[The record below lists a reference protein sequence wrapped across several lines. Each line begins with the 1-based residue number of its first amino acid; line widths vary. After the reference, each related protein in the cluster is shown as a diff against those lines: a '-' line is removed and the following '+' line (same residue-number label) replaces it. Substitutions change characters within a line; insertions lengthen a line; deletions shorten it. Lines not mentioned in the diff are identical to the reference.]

1 MNPIQHQYN
10 MNLGLNYIKLEI
22 TRTCSV
28 AWEGWCLQLVYF
40 VILKSSLA
48 QLPLQAVD
56 AHAVSE
62 LDRAGLSREIAI
74 HFFHHNPH
82 HCYKGQFGEQKLKQ
96 NKTCGSFSW
105 QGPVLVTSLIIV
117 IQEIQINLP
126 HPSLISFWFNSKLV
140 IFTPDCTALSVA
152 KWMEK
157 SLRVKILRRNLII
170 RNKRTRFCS
179 MPMWDVDSVF
189 LEHCYALLLTVL
201 TSEDKM

>member
-1 MNPIQHQYN
+1 MKIGESELQKCKFLRESEPNWNCYNTPSMNPIQHQYKHE
-10 MNLGLNYIKLEI
+10 LRPEWYKIEI

-28 AWEGWCLQLVYF
+28 AWEGWRLQLVYF

-62 LDRAGLSREIAI
+62 RDHAGLSREIAL

-82 HCYKGQFGEQKLKQ
+82 HCYKGQFGEQNK

-105 QGPVLVTSLIIV
+105 QDPVLVTSLIIV

-126 HPSLISFWFNSKLV
+126 HP
-140 IFTPDCTALSVA
+140 
-152 KWMEK
+152 
-157 SLRVKILRRNLII
+157 
-170 RNKRTRFCS
+170 
-179 MPMWDVDSVF
+179 
-189 LEHCYALLLTVL
+189 
-201 TSEDKM
+201 

>member
-1 MNPIQHQYN
+1 MKIGESELQKCKFLRRIRTKLKLLQYTLYEPNTTSIQHELRPEWYK
-10 MNLGLNYIKLEI
+10 IEI

-28 AWEGWCLQLVYF
+28 AWEGWRLQLVYF

-62 LDRAGLSREIAI
+62 RDHAGLSREIAL

-82 HCYKGQFGEQKLKQ
+82 HCYKGQFGEQNK

-105 QGPVLVTSLIIV
+105 QDPVLVTSLIIV

-126 HPSLISFWFNSKLV
+126 HPSLISFCFN
-140 IFTPDCTALSVA
+140 
-152 KWMEK
+152 
-157 SLRVKILRRNLII
+157 
-170 RNKRTRFCS
+170 
-179 MPMWDVDSVF
+179 
-189 LEHCYALLLTVL
+189 
-201 TSEDKM
+201 